1 MSKKSQR
8 VLVPIAAVFALSL
21 SLLAPAGAQGNGN
34 GNGNGGGNGG
44 GNEGSTCPGEHL
56 YPQGND
62 PIIIEAPEGEVIL
75 SYCVKA
81 GSAKNENCGPIEVT
95 FISDWPTTLDIT
107 NACEGKKV
115 SHYSFETGTP
125 TPNTTTTV
133 AGPTTTVAGPTTTVT
148 DSTTSI
154 APEPE
159 PEPEEDPTGVLGAGA
174 ANAQVGAPSF
184 TG

>member
-34 GNGNGGGNGG
+34 GNGNGGGN
-44 GNEGSTCPGEHL
+44 EGSTCPGTHL

-81 GSAKNENCGPIEVT
+81 GSAKNENCGPVNVVFT
-95 FISDWPTTLDIT
+95 GPDYPTSVDIT
-107 NACEGKKV
+107 NECPGKKV

-148 DSTTSI
+148 DSTTSL
-154 APEPE
+154 APEPY
-159 PEPEEDPTGVLGAGA
+159 PEPEEYPTGVLGAGA